1 MAAETRTAR
10 RPVVLQRHLES
21 GRRSAVPGTAPRLKA
36 VADIANVSVSRSV
49 ALMSRADASARTRSA
64 RVSGRFGCD
73 ERALRRN
80 RRGYRCVRRAPRRMR
95 PDRRCPGLVGSA
107 RKRAP
112 AGFAQGFDGQ
122 DGPRTASPTRTEANA
137 RVTNPQNQGLPTWH
151 LNAPVMMAWHW
162 GQGEKKSRSASR
174 RIRSGEFVVTV
185 TRRLDRVRRA
195 KRDPRGHTRGAR
207 GGDRDLRGS
216 HLGRGCSAE
225 RARSGWPPRAR
236 SGRARGS
243 RRVNLVPRR
252 SR

>member
-1 MAAETRTAR
+1 MDNIRGGAGAGSRGRTLTLPATGWAMAAETRTAR

-112 AGFAQGFDGQ
+112 AGF
-122 DGPRTASPTRTEANA
+122 
-137 RVTNPQNQGLPTWH
+137 
-151 LNAPVMMAWHW
+151 
-162 GQGEKKSRSASR
+162 
-174 RIRSGEFVVTV
+174 
-185 TRRLDRVRRA
+185 
-195 KRDPRGHTRGAR
+195 
-207 GGDRDLRGS
+207 RGS
-216 HLGRGCSAE
+216 KVST
-225 RARSGWPPRAR
+225 ARMAR
-236 SGRARGS
+236 EPH
-243 RRVNLVPRR
+243 RRRVPRR
-252 SR
+252 THESRTLKIRGCPPGT